1 MTAQVHDKPVDQTNK
16 GRDDDEDSTE
26 AAFKIVAK
34 KIAIGAFGEEK
45 AKKKKKKLFNL
56 RCTHICSC

>member
-16 GRDDDEDSTE
+16 GRDDDEDSIE

-34 KIAIGAFGEEK
+34 NDSNCALE
-45 AKKKKKKLFNL
+45 KKKQKRKRKTL
-56 RCTHICSC
+56 

>member
-26 AAFKIVAK
+26 AAFDIVPKNSNWCVWRK
-34 KIAIGAFGEEK
+34 KQK
-45 AKKKKKKLFNL
+45 RKRKTL
-56 RCTHICSC
+56 